1 MGVDWNLIGPVLQQ
15 GGRRSRWGACPE
27 LGEFAVL
34 NKGKCLLKIFTF
46 WNQSSTQFYSSIL
59 ECSNL
64 IQFLT

>member
-1 MGVDWNLIGPVLQQ
+1 MGIDWNLIGPVLQQ

-46 WNQSSTQFYSSIL
+46 
-59 ECSNL
+59 
-64 IQFLT
+64 